1 MMYLHVI
8 YSTFANGE
16 VKEFK
21 EVREVKAICFIAKY
35 TTKKAILIQIHQEP
49 TLKKSGLLMYNA
61 HVYS

>member
-16 VKEFK
+16 VKEF
-21 EVREVKAICFIAKY
+21 RDVKAISLIAKY

-49 TLKKSGLLMYNA
+49 TLKKKWALD
-61 HVYS
+61 V

>member
-16 VKEFK
+16 VKEF
-21 EVREVKAICFIAKY
+21 RDVKAICFIAKY

-61 HVYS
+61 PVYS

>member
-1 MMYLHVI
+1 MIYLHVI

-16 VKEFK
+16 VKEF
-21 EVREVKAICFIAKY
+21 REVKAICFIAKY